1 MKDPTHP
8 SERSMPSPTQ
18 ELHLSSAFLPF
29 HFVWSNFPSILF
41 KFGRALPPHHP
52 PPLPI
57 IHGYFK
63 ALLATVV
70 FKVKIEFQEKAEGA
84 LKTAGSLGE
93 GLDHF
98 RLRFYPKS
106 PDFGIK
112 KYTEEQ

>member
-8 SERSMPSPTQ
+8 SKRSMPSPTQ
-18 ELHLSSAFLPF
+18 DLHLSSAFLPF

-41 KFGRALPPHHP
+41 KFGRTLLPPP
-52 PPLPI
+52 PNPSF
-57 IHGYFK
+57 IHGYLK
-63 ALLATVV
+63 ALLATIV
-70 FKVKIEFQEKAEGA
+70 FKVKNVFQEKAEGA

-98 RLRFYPKS
+98 RLRFDPKS

-112 KYTEEQ
+112 KYTKEQ